1 MLMGGGRTAASH
13 SFPLTSIGATRRLQ
27 VRHRE
32 QKSSQSKE
40 A

>member
-1 MLMGGGRTAASH
+1 MLMGGGRTSRLP
-13 SFPLTSIGATRRLQ
+13 FVPLTFIVATRRLQ

-32 QKSSQSKE
+32 QKSSENKE